1 MEDDDSDA
9 EMADY
14 GTDSADDVDPSV
26 HAKARPQQGSTVE
39 IRSRRSF
46 AGASR
51 EVPFKLRLNLTLAL
65 ALALALSL
73 VEESSSPPA
82 AGGDATTARAW

>member
-1 MEDDDSDA
+1 MEDDSDT

-14 GTDSADDVDPSV
+14 GTDLSDDVESIVDPHFDV
-26 HAKARPQQGSTVE
+26 KARPQQGSTVE

-51 EVPFKLRLNLTLAL
+51 EVPFKLKLRQMTAACSLSRTLNRSRMLP
-65 ALALALSL
+65 
-73 VEESSSPPA
+73 V
-82 AGGDATTARAW
+82 RA

>member
-9 EMADY
+9 EIADY
-14 GTDSADDVDPSV
+14 GTDSSDDVGPNCD
-26 HAKARPQQGSTVE
+26 AQARPQQGSTVE

-65 ALALALSL
+65 ALALSL
-73 VEESSSPPA
+73 VEECSSPP
-82 AGGDATTARAW
+82 DATTARAW